1 MKHYY
6 FTTIHLL
13 YDIKLLDIF
22 NSQYLTLFQHHPD
35 KVDPAERERATK
47 KFQLLHL
54 MYTLLKDEDRRQEYL
69 DHGTLDDEEVRE

>member
-1 MKHYY
+1 MTLNCLTLNY
-6 FTTIHLL
+6 
-13 YDIKLLDIF
+13 
-22 NSQYLTLFQHHPD
+22 SQYLTLFQHHPD
-35 KVDPAERERATK
+35 KVDPAEREQATK

>member
-1 MKHYY
+1 M
-6 FTTIHLL
+6 
-13 YDIKLLDIF
+13 
-22 NSQYLTLFQHHPD
+22 
-35 KVDPAERERATK
+35 DPAERGQATK